1 MSSTAETAMLVRKA
15 RRIARHQLDFKQLRP
30 AQEAAIT
37 SLLEGRDTLAIM
49 PTGSGKS
56 AIYQIAGRL
65 LDGPTVIVSP
75 LIALQQDQVEE
86 IEEAEIGE
94 AARLN
99 ATLSSSEHRAV
110 LEAFDD
116 GELDFIFLAPEQF
129 ENEETLARIAEAQP
143 ALFVVDEAHCV
154 SEWGHDFRPSYLR
167 LGSAIEAVGRPVV
180 LALTA
185 TAAPPVRDE
194 IVEVLGLRDPA
205 IQASGFDRPNIDL
218 SVVRVDADDEKTEL
232 ILERVRELETPGIVY
247 AATRARAE
255 ALAEALNAA
264 GIRTGWYHGGMS
276 KRERTAAQDQ
286 FMNDEVEVMVAT
298 SAFGMGIN
306 KPNVRFVIHLDVSDS
321 LDAYYQE
328 IGRAGR
334 DNDPAAAILYFHEDD
349 LSLRRFFASGGG
361 LDPDELETA
370 LRTIKRARSP
380 IDARKLRTKL
390 EISDSRAL
398 RMLNR
403 LSDVEAIS
411 IEPNGELIATVE
423 SREIPA
429 KAAEA
434 HDMQKSHSRFAKTRV
449 EMLRNYAE
457 THGCRREYLLNYF
470 GEAYSPPCGR
480 CDNCRSGAVIE
491 NAEIAGHPFPL
502 GTHVRHASWG
512 AGLVVHHQDADRF
525 VVLFDEAGYRTLSLD
540 LVQASHL
547 LTVSEAAEPAAQ
559 SAQ

>member
-15 RRIARHQLDFKQLRP
+15 RRIARDQLDFKQLRP

-37 SLLEGRDTLAIM
+37 SVLDGRDTLAIM

-65 LDGPTVIVSP
+65 PDGPTVIVSP

-99 ATLSSSEHRAV
+99 ATLSESEHRAV
-110 LEAFDD
+110 LAAFDD

-129 ENEETLARIAEAQP
+129 DNDETLARIAEAKP

-167 LGSAIEAVGRPVV
+167 LGTVIEAIGRPVV

-205 IQASGFDRPNIDL
+205 IQASGFDRPNLDL
-218 SVVRVDADDEKTEL
+218 SIVRVDADDEKTEL
-232 ILERVRELETPGIVY
+232 ILERVRELETPGIIY

-255 ALAEALNAA
+255 ALSDALNAA
-264 GIRTGWYHGGMS
+264 GVRAGWYHGGMS
-276 KRERTAAQDQ
+276 KRERTIAQDR
-286 FMNDEVEVMVAT
+286 FMNDDVEVMVAT

-306 KPNVRFVIHLDVSDS
+306 KPNVRFVIHLDISDS

-328 IGRAGR
+328 IGRGGR
-334 DNDPAAAILYFHEDD
+334 DGEPAAAILYFHEDD
-349 LSLRRFFASGGG
+349 LTLRRFFAASGG
-361 LDPDELETA
+361 LDADELETA
-370 LRTIKRARSP
+370 LRAIKRARSP
-380 IDARKLRTKL
+380 IDDRKLREKL
-390 EISDSRAL
+390 DISDSRML

-403 LSDVEAIS
+403 LSDAGAIR
-411 IEPNGELIATVE
+411 IEPDGELVATVE
-423 SREIPA
+423 SRDIPA

-434 HDMQKSHSRFAKTRV
+434 HDLQKSHSRFAKTRV

-470 GEAYSPPCGR
+470 GEAYAPPCGH
-480 CDNCRSGAVIE
+480 CDNCRSGAVDGK
-491 NAEIAGHPFPL
+491 AEIAGHPFPL
-502 GTHVRHASWG
+502 GTHVQHASWG
-512 AGLVVHHQDADRF
+512 SGLVMHHQDADRF
-525 VVLFDEAGYRTLSLD
+525 VVLFDDAGYRTLSLE
-540 LVQASHL
+540 LVESSHL
-547 LTVSEAAEPAAQ
+547 LTISESLEPVAQ
-559 SAQ
+559 SAH